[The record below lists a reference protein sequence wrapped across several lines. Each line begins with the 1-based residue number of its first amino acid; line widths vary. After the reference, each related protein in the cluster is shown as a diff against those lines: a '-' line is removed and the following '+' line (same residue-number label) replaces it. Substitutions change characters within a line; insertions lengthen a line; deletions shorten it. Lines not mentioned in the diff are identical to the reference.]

1 MQRNENPNRKTA
13 LDLIAVDKAGTIIN
27 MDSQIPNRVA
37 EEWIRSGGL
46 ARAGQAS
53 AVEEW
58 AADALEGCDLPTS
71 IRPET
76 RYGNSRFDFYLEQG
90 EHRLFLEVKGVTL
103 EEDGV
108 ARFPDAPTERGVKHV
123 EELIHCMED
132 GYEAGILFVIQMKGI
147 RYLEPNDR
155 THPAFGEALRRA
167 KKAGV
172 QVLAVDCQVTPESI
186 SADQMVEVR
195 L

>member
-1 MQRNENPNRKTA
+1 
-13 LDLIAVDKAGTIIN
+13 

-37 EEWIRSGGL
+37 EEWIQGGGL

-53 AVEEW
+53 TVKGW
-58 AADALEGCDLPTS
+58 AADALECYDMTTS